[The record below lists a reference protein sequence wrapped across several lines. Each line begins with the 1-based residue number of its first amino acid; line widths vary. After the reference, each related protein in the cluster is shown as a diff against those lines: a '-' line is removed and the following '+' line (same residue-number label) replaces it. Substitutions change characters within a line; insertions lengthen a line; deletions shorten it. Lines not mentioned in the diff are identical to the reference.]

1 MSPSLKDLTDEA
13 LRLPPDERVR
23 LAETL
28 LLTIDE
34 AQDQKLDEA
43 TIQELE
49 RRFRDLQEEK
59 VEGIPAAEALRLARE
74 ALLRRA

>member
-13 LRLPPDERVR
+13 LRLPTDERVR